1 MASPQT
7 KATQDFVPVKE
18 VRDGIIILKDGSFR
32 ALLMTS
38 SLNFGLK
45 SAENQQAII
54 VQFQNFLNSLDFS
67 VQLFIESRRLDI
79 RPYIALLEERYK
91 NQATD
96 LMKVQTREYIEFVKS
111 FTESASIMTKTFFVI
126 VSYSPAPLQG
136 KGGVTEMASKF
147 LTHQEHVEKAQK
159 KQDDFEESRSQILQR
174 LSVVE
179 QGLVRCGIRAVQL
192 GTEEVVEL
200 FYKMFN
206 PGDMEKPIQIN

>member
-1 MASPQT
+1 MATPAQT

-67 VQLFIESRRLDI
+67 VQLFIESRKLDI
-79 RPYIALLEERYK
+79 RPYLALLEDRYK

-111 FTESASIMTKTFFVI
+111 FTESASIMTKTFFVVI
-126 VSYSPAPLQG
+126 PYSQA
-136 KGGVTEMASKF
+136 
-147 LTHQEHVEKAQK
+147 
-159 KQDDFEESRSQILQR
+159 
-174 LSVVE
+174 
-179 QGLVRCGIRAVQL
+179 
-192 GTEEVVEL
+192 
-200 FYKMFN
+200 
-206 PGDMEKPIQIN
+206 